1 MGDLFKSTPFVLW
14 IVAAFGAIWLGRLN
28 LAARVLRSLRWISPQ
43 RTPEPNEFVPLF
55 LRERAAAESPRL
67 EEMGFVSDGAV
78 RLRTREMAPENSL
91 WQWRQEEAG
100 TLIYLTVESNWVESG
115 AARWVCI
122 TALADGGLVETTNQP
137 QELFLPYPPRC
148 VRTVMDRRPL
158 VELWESHLASVQA
171 HVDRVPALPVSLSAP
186 EAEQRMADF
195 NQSVWSGWKS
205 TRDVFVETRPGVLQ
219 FTWRWILFRGLKQIF
234 AASRLVRARA
244 KVKDGKSIH
253 LASPDSAFTY
263 SEDAKVE
270 LDLQAFRTSDALVR
284 ARRLNPRGRL
294 IVSLVTLVAFA
305 VVLAWWGDWEF
316 ALILSAALLFHELGH
331 LTAMRL
337 FGSRDTSLLF
347 IPMFGGAAV
356 QNDRTLVK
364 PWQEVIILLAG
375 PLPGIIIGLALAA
388 YAIVAPGSPAIVV
401 TTAATLLLLNAF
413 NLLPVMPLDGGQLL
427 NVALLARFPHCAALF
442 KGLSGVALIAAGWYW
457 GLGVLLGMLGLFIL
471 LRMPMEWRLAEVH
484 RDLRRAAAAE
494 GATSTDEE
502 FWLRR
507 IFRRLRDVPLPGM
520 QAVVKFGESVRLLR
534 ILRHPPARFG
544 TMALA
549 LVGWTSP
556 IWLLALAVP
565 SVKWFGERTLRRL
578 EAEVRAGGLPRLDQA
593 ADRAAGLRK
602 SVSAEQDA
610 GPIYESVAKEIRAA
624 NAKGSSAATSK
635 PPPVSSPPNPKD
647 ADTQEDT
654 LDDEFEYDLEAAG
667 NLPPAQRAALWQ
679 RVEEA
684 AARSHWLPSTSTDPK
699 SGERADPKA
708 TGMVVAQIVGQELAA
723 ALAEENAERARDA
736 LTVGRRMLEQAS
748 ASRQGYGGAI
758 GPYFIDYLLR
768 ILERG
773 LLKWGVSTR
782 PPSTG
787 QLALIAGALPNRDW
801 LEQQVVPEYLESLPH
816 MEALFFAPR
825 KERHADSI
833 RSPWYSWPLAYLA
846 ADRPTAPYHH
856 AAMLRHAA
864 RIQSESRTGLDPWFR
879 KQDPASEVG
888 WTGDFGGDSWRSFR
902 NVWARACGRLDL
914 AQMGLAWHYMRANGN
929 TVNSASEIK
938 APWFPDSL
946 PNPVSD
952 ETPRLETKR
961 GVRLVLLWG
970 APAPSGSGTIQH
982 SWRGPQQIWQLTP
995 QK

>member
-1 MGDLFKSTPFVLW
+1 MGDFFKSAPFLIW
-14 IVAAFGAIWLGRLN
+14 ISLAVGAIWLGRLN

-55 LRERAAAESPRL
+55 LLERAAAESPRL

-78 RLRTREMAPENSL
+78 RLRAREMTPANSL
-91 WQWRQEEAG
+91 WQWRHEEAG

-115 AARWVCI
+115 AARWACI
-122 TALADGGLVETTNQP
+122 TALTDGSLVETTNKP
-137 QELFLPYPPRC
+137 QELLLPFPPKC
-148 VRTVMDRRPL
+148 VRIVMDRRPL
-158 VELWESHLASVQA
+158 AELWESHLASVQA
-171 HVDRVPALPVSLSAP
+171 QVERVPALPVSLSAP
-186 EAEQRMADF
+186 DAEQRMTDF
-195 NQSVWSGWKS
+195 NQNQWSGWKS

-219 FTWRWILFRGLKQIF
+219 LTWRWILFRGLKQIL
-234 AASRLVRARA
+234 AASRVVRARA

-253 LASPDSAFTY
+253 LASPDAAFSY
-263 SEDAKVE
+263 SDDAKVE

-305 VVLAWWGDWEF
+305 VVLAWWGNWEF

-331 LTAMRL
+331 LAAMRL

-356 QNDRTLVK
+356 QNDRTLIK
-364 PWQEVIILLAG
+364 PWQEVIMLLAG

-388 YAIVAPGSPAIVV
+388 YAIVVPGSPGIVV
-401 TTAATLLLLNAF
+401 TSAATLLLLNAF

-427 NVALLARFPHCAALF
+427 NVALLARFPHCAAIF
-442 KGLSGVALIAAGWYW
+442 KGLSGVALLVAGWFW

-507 IFRRLRDVPLPGM
+507 IFRRLRAVQLPGM
-520 QAVVKFGESVRLLR
+520 QAAVKFGESVRLLR

-565 SVKWFGERTLRRL
+565 SLKWFGELSLRRV
-578 EAEVRAGGLPRLDQA
+578 EAEVRAGGLPRPDQA
-593 ADRAAGLRK
+593 ADRAATLRK
-602 SVSAEQDA
+602 TVPADQDA
-610 GPIYESVAKEIRAA
+610 GPIYESVAKEMRAA
-624 NAKGSSAATSK
+624 SAKGSSAATSK
-635 PPPVSSPPNPKD
+635 PPPASPPPDPND
-647 ADTQEDT
+647 IDT
-654 LDDEFEYDLEAAG
+654 LEDELEYDLDAAG
-667 NLPPAQRAALWQ
+667 NLPPAQRTALWQ
-679 RVEEA
+679 RMKDA
-684 AARSHWLPSTSTDPK
+684 SARSHWLPSTSPDPK
-699 SGERADPKA
+699 SGERADQKA
-708 TGMVVAQIVGQELAA
+708 TGMVVAQVVGQELAT
-723 ALAEENAERARDA
+723 ALVEGNAERARDA
-736 LTVGRRMLEQAS
+736 LTIGRRMLDQAS
-748 ASRQGYGGAI
+748 ASRQGYGGAV
-758 GPYFIDYLLR
+758 GAHFIDYLLR

-782 PPSTG
+782 PPTTG
-787 QLALIAGALPNRDW
+787 QLALIAGALPDGDW
-801 LEQQVVPEYLESLPH
+801 LERQVVPEYLESLPQ
-816 MEALFFAPR
+816 MEALYFAPR
-825 KERHADSI
+825 KERRAASI
-833 RSPWYSWPLAYLA
+833 RAPWYSWPLAYLA
-846 ADRPTAPYHH
+846 ANRPTEPYHH

-864 RIQSESRTGLDPWFR
+864 RIQSETRTGVDPWLR

-902 NVWARACGRLDL
+902 NIWARACGRLDL

-929 TVNSASEIK
+929 AVNSASEIK
-938 APWFPDSL
+938 APWFPDNP
-946 PNPVSD
+946 PNPVSGQ
-952 ETPRLETKR
+952 TPRLETNR
-961 GVRLVLLWG
+961 GVRLVLPWG
-970 APAPSGSGTIQH
+970 VPAPSGRGSIEH
-982 SWRGPQQIWQLTP
+982 SWRGPQQVWQLTP
-995 QK
+995 KK